1 MTCGICGATEAR
13 PDGRADVI
21 ICLGCGAHKVRGG
34 WQTREGLYV
43 SDGEEKIVLPTNDIR
58 SDGTEALNGCVF
70 AHVEGA
76 GGELSDEVKRR
87 AGITARD

>member
-43 SDGEEKIVLPTNDIR
+43 SDGEEKVVLPKNETR
-58 SDGTEALNGCVF
+58 SDGTEASNYCVF
-70 AHVEGA
+70 ASMESED
-76 GGELSDEVKRR
+76 GELSDEVKRR